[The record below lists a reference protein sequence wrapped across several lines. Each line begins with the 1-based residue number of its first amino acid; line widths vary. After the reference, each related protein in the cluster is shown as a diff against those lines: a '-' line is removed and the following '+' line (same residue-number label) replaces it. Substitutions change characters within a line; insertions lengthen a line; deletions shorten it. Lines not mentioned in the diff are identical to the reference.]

1 MSGKVEEKLSLTPQ
15 QMIGAAR
22 KVFDGQEECWLTC
35 GFVYQQLCRYP
46 QRFGFESLQQLPL
59 PVPFERIIKNCGH
72 FDAEQTK
79 DGLLFRPRK
88 EMW

>member
-1 MSGKVEEKLSLTPQ
+1 MGEEERSSLTPQ
-15 QMIGAAR
+15 QVIEAAR
-22 KVFDGQEECWLTC
+22 KVWTGQEECWLTC

-72 FDAEQTK
+72 FDAEQMK
-79 DGLLFRPRK
+79 GDLLVRPRK
-88 EMW
+88 ENWL